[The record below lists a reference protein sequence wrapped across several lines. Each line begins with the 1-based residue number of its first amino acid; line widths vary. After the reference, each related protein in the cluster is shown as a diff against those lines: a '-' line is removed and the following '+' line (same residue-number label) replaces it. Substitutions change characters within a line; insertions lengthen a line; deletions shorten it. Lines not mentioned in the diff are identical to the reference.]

1 MHIAVCID
9 NTANRKQ
16 MERLLHRASDKQPPE
31 KVYYIDSFGS
41 MSAVMCTP
49 KLYDLF
55 LLDIVEAEADGLTL
69 AFMLRSAGVTCPI
82 VLCPYKVDYR
92 SQLEDLN
99 EEDAEIASSFL
110 FLDQPVK
117 TSELEEILAHAQT
130 CLENVVP
137 TMELRGDK
145 YTIYAQEEE
154 FQYALQEKERI
165 HVYLTKERQILVF
178 SSIRNLY
185 DEIRHFEDILYIT
198 DSFLVHKDY
207 IASLGFASITLKNGV
222 RVRTPHRV
230 IKILNKMGLTK

>member
-41 MSAVMCTP
+41 MSAVMCKP

-82 VLCPYKVDYR
+82 VLCPYAVDYR
-92 SQLEDLN
+92 SRLNDLN
-99 EEDAEIASSFL
+99 EEDAKIASSFL

-117 TSELEEILAHAQT
+117 VDELEALLEHAQT
-130 CLENVVP
+130 CFENAIP

-145 YTIYAQEEE
+145 YTIYALEEE
-154 FQYALQEKERI
+154 FQYAVQEKERVR
-165 HVYLTKERQILVF
+165 VYLTKDRQISVF
-178 SSIRNLY
+178 ASVRNLY
-185 DEIRHFEDILYIT
+185 DEIKNFQSILYIT
-198 DSFLVHKDY
+198 DSFLVHKDF
-207 IASLGFASITLKNGV
+207 IASLGFASVTLKNGV

-230 IKILNKMGLTK
+230 IQILKDML

>member
-1 MHIAVCID
+1 MHIAICID

-55 LLDIVEAEADGLTL
+55 LLDIADAEADGLTL

-82 VLCPYKVDYR
+82 VLCPYKIDYR
-92 SQLEDLN
+92 SQLKDLN
-99 EEDAEIASSFL
+99 EEDTEIASSFL

-117 TSELEEILAHAQT
+117 VSELEEILAHAQT
-130 CLENVVP
+130 CFENAIP
-137 TMELRGDK
+137 RMELRGDK
-145 YTIYAQEEE
+145 YTIYAEEHE
-154 FQYALQEKERI
+154 FLYSMQEKERI
-165 HVYLTKERQILVF
+165 RVYLTKERQISVF
-178 SSIRNLY
+178 SSTRNLY
-185 DEIRHFEDILYIT
+185 EEIRNFENILYIT
-198 DSFLVHKDY
+198 DSFLVHKNY

-222 RVRTPHRV
+222 RIRTPHRV
-230 IKILNKMGLTK
+230 INILKKNYYL